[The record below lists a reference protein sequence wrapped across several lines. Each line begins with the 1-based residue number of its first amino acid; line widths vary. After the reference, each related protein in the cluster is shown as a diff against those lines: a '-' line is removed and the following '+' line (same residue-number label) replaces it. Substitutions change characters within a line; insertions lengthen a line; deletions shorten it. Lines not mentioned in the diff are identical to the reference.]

1 MITTIILN
9 KLESTTHYIVI
20 LWHFKYFKF

>member
-1 MITTIILN
+1 MLTTIILN

-20 LWHFKYFKF
+20 